1 MGVDPGTNILGYS
14 IIRADKASIKILING
29 VIQLKKTDSHF
40 IRLRQ
45 IYDKLH
51 HLIVNYQPAVLAIE
65 APFYGKNVQS
75 MLKLGRAQGAAILA
89 AVNNHIEI
97 VEYSP
102 RRIKQSITGNGSA
115 TKQQVAKLLQ
125 SIVKFEELSKSY
137 DETDAL
143 ATAVCHFH
151 SNRLTT
157 SNGKQFKDWGEFIKS
172 RSSKLSGLM

>member
-14 IIRADKASIKILING
+14 VICADRAVIKILING
-29 VIQLKKTDSHF
+29 VIHLKKTDSHF
-40 IRLRQ
+40 IRLSQ
-45 IYDKLH
+45 IYNKLQY
-51 HLIVNYQPAVLAIE
+51 LIVQYQPVVLAIE

-102 RRIKQSITGNGSA
+102 RRIKQSITGKGNA

-125 SIVKFEELSKSY
+125 SIVKFEELSEFY

-151 SNRLTT
+151 SYKLTT
-157 SNGKQFKDWGEFIKS
+157 TNGRQFKGWGDFIKS
-172 RSSKLSGLM
+172 NSTKVAGLM